1 MPKKWKQLPSE
12 FGALTKSAV
21 PRFYFMNKRRP
32 LCRRLHGFSDV
43 FENPIAATVY
53 MRTVY
58 QDGDIEVCLV
68 ASKTKVSPLKKQ
80 SIPRL
85 ELLGACMLS
94 KLVDTNCFAFES
106 LLFEVDAYCWVH
118 SLIPSVVLD

>member
-1 MPKKWKQLPSE
+1 
-12 FGALTKSAV
+12 
-21 PRFYFMNKRRP
+21 
-32 LCRRLHGFSDV
+32 
-43 FENPIAATVY
+43 

-58 QDGDIEVCLV
+58 QDEDIEVCLV
-68 ASKTKVSPLKKQ
+68 ASKTKVSTLKKQ